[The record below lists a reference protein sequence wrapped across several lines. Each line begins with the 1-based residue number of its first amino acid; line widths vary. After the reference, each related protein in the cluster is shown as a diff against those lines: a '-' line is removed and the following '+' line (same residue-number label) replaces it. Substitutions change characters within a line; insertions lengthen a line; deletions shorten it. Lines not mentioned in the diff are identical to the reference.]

1 MAFWMGG
8 LISCPTECEKKLVR
22 LRFRSCWSR
31 ACCTLPVPK
40 SGWGRAAWPCP
51 VTYNEHVR
59 VCPCPA
65 AAPCC
70 SFGAPGTAAWPRAL
84 PPGPRGCAEAA
95 GALLQHQR
103 AQPENIAGHCSRDCL
118 AAIKPCQRRYKAFL
132 KSSKA
137 ISTFFAL
144 PPPQTVT
151 AAVTKPTVKQT
162 KPSRWGW
169 EMLLMIFTR
178 RGSEALA
185 ERSRSS

>member
-8 LISCPTECEKKLVR
+8 LITCPTECEKLVR
-22 LRFRSCWSR
+22 LRFRSCWSC
-31 ACCTLPVPK
+31 ACFTLPVPK
-40 SGWGRAAWPCP
+40 SGWGRAARPCP

-144 PPPQTVT
+144 PPPRTVT